1 MNSKVN
7 FIVLTLLLLYV
18 PSIKAASVLRSGM
31 DLRCQCIKPSSNFI
45 HPKFMK
51 NIEIIPSGPHC
62 ENVEIIAT
70 LQDAKQICLDPES
83 PWVKKIINKIISRSQ
98 TDPVQ

>member
-1 MNSKVN
+1 MNSKLS
-7 FIVLTLLLLYV
+7 FIVLTLVLFYV
-18 PSIKAASVLRSGM
+18 SSIKAASVLRSGM

-62 ENVEIIAT
+62 EKVEIIAT
-70 LQDAKQICLDPES
+70 LQHTKVCLDPES
-83 PWVKKIINKIISRSQ
+83 PWVQKIINKILSGSQ
-98 TDPVQ
+98 TDTVQ